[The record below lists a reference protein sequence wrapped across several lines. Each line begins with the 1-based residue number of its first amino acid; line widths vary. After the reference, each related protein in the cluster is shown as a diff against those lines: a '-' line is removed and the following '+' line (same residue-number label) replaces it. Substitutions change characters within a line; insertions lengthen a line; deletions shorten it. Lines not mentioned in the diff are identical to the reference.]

1 MASDDDVVF
10 ANDFEVEEEDVD
22 PSSLED
28 NDQQALRYPEN
39 EENGGWEIM
48 EDPLNVQLMN
58 VETFLLKSAKL
69 EFSEIRKRS
78 IDAFRKVLPNK
89 NFSTITQA
97 QMAVMWIT
105 PFLNEFYECV
115 NVDPQLPHYSREI
128 CLGFVMHECMKASA
142 WYSCHERCI
151 L

>member
-22 PSSLED
+22 PSSLVD

-48 EDPLNVQLMN
+48 QDPLNVQLMN

-69 EFSEIRKRS
+69 ESSEIQKE
-78 IDAFRKVLPNK
+78 A
-89 NFSTITQA
+89 
-97 QMAVMWIT
+97 
-105 PFLNEFYECV
+105 
-115 NVDPQLPHYSREI
+115 
-128 CLGFVMHECMKASA
+128 
-142 WYSCHERCI
+142 
-151 L
+151 

>member
-48 EDPLNVQLMN
+48 QDPLNVQLMN

-69 EFSEIRKRS
+69 EFSEIRKE
-78 IDAFRKVLPNK
+78 A
-89 NFSTITQA
+89 
-97 QMAVMWIT
+97 
-105 PFLNEFYECV
+105 
-115 NVDPQLPHYSREI
+115 
-128 CLGFVMHECMKASA
+128 
-142 WYSCHERCI
+142 
-151 L
+151 